1 MDDRKELDMQSIFD
15 EKWNRTGTGTIK
27 WKASDEG
34 RKDIIPMGIAD
45 MEFAT
50 APCVIEAVRRRMEHP
65 LFGYFNLDNRFY
77 EAIMNWH
84 GRHFH
89 NEDLRPEHILY
100 QNGVLGGI
108 AAALQAFTLPGDRVL
123 CSGPV
128 YSGFIRTVGD
138 LGRVLCPSM
147 LKPDREGIMRLDLE
161 DMERKILDNKVKA
174 FIFCSPHNPTGRVW
188 DEDEI
193 RDVAVLCGKYHVLL
207 ISDEIWADFTPG
219 GKQHIPTAMVSGLA
233 KDITI
238 SLYSP
243 TKTFNLASLRCA
255 YAVAYAPWLRDAME
269 KAAVMTHFNNPN
281 VLSCEALIGAYQ
293 EGGEWVEQLNR
304 YIRKNQEY
312 VHDYVTSQF
321 SGVRMQMPEG
331 TYLGWLDCSA
341 PSLDF
346 EQILKDMEHCGVL
359 GNDGASYLA
368 PKHVR
373 LNLACPMSVC
383 EDAMSRL
390 ERYVFHIRGERTA

>member
-304 YIRKNQEY
+304 YIRKTRNMY
-312 VHDYVTSQF
+312 MT
-321 SGVRMQMPEG
+321 M
-331 TYLGWLDCSA
+331 
-341 PSLDF
+341 
-346 EQILKDMEHCGVL
+346 
-359 GNDGASYLA
+359 
-368 PKHVR
+368 
-373 LNLACPMSVC
+373 
-383 EDAMSRL
+383 
-390 ERYVFHIRGERTA
+390 

>member
-27 WKASDEG
+27 WKASEEG

-219 GKQHIPTAMVSGLA
+219 GSSIYP
-233 KDITI
+233 
-238 SLYSP
+238 P
-243 TKTFNLASLRCA
+243 
-255 YAVAYAPWLRDAME
+255 PWYRAWQRI
-269 KAAVMTHFNNPN
+269 FP
-281 VLSCEALIGAYQ
+281 
-293 EGGEWVEQLNR
+293 
-304 YIRKNQEY
+304 
-312 VHDYVTSQF
+312 
-321 SGVRMQMPEG
+321 
-331 TYLGWLDCSA
+331 
-341 PSLDF
+341 
-346 EQILKDMEHCGVL
+346 
-359 GNDGASYLA
+359 
-368 PKHVR
+368 
-373 LNLACPMSVC
+373 
-383 EDAMSRL
+383 
-390 ERYVFHIRGERTA
+390 

>member
-1 MDDRKELDMQSIFD
+1 
-15 EKWNRTGTGTIK
+15 
-27 WKASDEG
+27 
-34 RKDIIPMGIAD
+34 
-45 MEFAT
+45 
-50 APCVIEAVRRRMEHP
+50 
-65 LFGYFNLDNRFY
+65 
-77 EAIMNWH
+77 
-84 GRHFH
+84 
-89 NEDLRPEHILY
+89 
-100 QNGVLGGI
+100 
-108 AAALQAFTLPGDRVL
+108 
-123 CSGPV
+123 
-128 YSGFIRTVGD
+128 
-138 LGRVLCPSM
+138 M

-312 VHDYVTSQF
+312 VHDYVTSRF

-383 EDAMSRL
+383 EEAMSRL